1 MILGALLTV
10 LVGSIVLAGLTVV
23 EPVKLF
29 VSQIQPPVVLEP
41 GKHSG
46 LEDVTG
52 TIQVNITGNGTT
64 AQITLHPTY
73 QYTLYGN
80 ILNVTNNGT
89 RSYNVS
95 IIVEQPASIPGG
107 WGLLLE
113 NTTTGLIAVV
123 NLSAN
128 GTYSL
133 GQLLPGQNIELW
145 ALFYI
150 PEGTRLTAVNSTIYI
165 AYSPSNETPVLPPGG

>member
-1 MILGALLTV
+1 MVLLALLTV
-10 LVGSIVLAGLTVV
+10 LVGGIVLAGLAAV
-23 EPVKLF
+23 EPVGVLITH
-29 VSQIQPPVVLEP
+29 IQSPVVLEP

-46 LEDVTG
+46 LEDVNG
-52 TIQVNITGNGTT
+52 TIQVNITGNGTE
-64 AQITLHPTY
+64 AQIVLHPTY

-80 ILNVTNNGT
+80 ILNITNNGT

-95 IIVEQPASIPGG
+95 IIVAQPVSIPGG
-107 WGLLLE
+107 WALLLE
-113 NTTTGLIAVV
+113 NTTTGLVAVA
-123 NLSAN
+123 NLTAN

-133 GQLLPGQNIELW
+133 GQLPPGQNIELW

-150 PEGTRLTAVNSTIYI
+150 PEGTRLTTVSSTIYI